1 MKPIEFDVPIRVVSE
16 ANIPGHWK
24 AGWARGKKQKAA
36 VALFMSANAK
46 SFRKPKKSIVV
57 TLTRIIPPRGKV
69 MDPQD
74 NLPRAFKAVVDEIAT
89 SLGIDDGD
97 PICAWRYEQT
107 RGAEHG
113 IRIAIRKAD

>member
-24 AGWARGKKQKAA
+24 AGWARGKKQKAV
-36 VALFMSANAK
+36 VALFMAANAK
-46 SFRKPKKSIVV
+46 SFRKPKKNIVV

-69 MDPQD
+69 MDND
-74 NLPRAFKAVVDEIAT
+74 NAYRAFKSVRDSVAAY
-89 SLGIDDGD
+89 LGIDDGD
-97 PICAWRYEQT
+97 PVCAWRCEQT